1 MNSIR
6 QQILNNRLELPVI
19 RDLKVT
25 PEIQSMFRA
34 MWHRY
39 ITKGANEPTS
49 MTYWAQRIAN
59 PKLHNQVLRILS
71 DGGWVTVS
79 TRPNNNWSEAYINES
94 KLLTYCTKAEL
105 DRTRMYHKFSKYM
118 LTLHHDDQDYGSAV
132 TSVRGKRMDTGLRRP
147 GFAKAGKV
155 QYSFDTTVM
164 HAYSF
169 EVEQQINKGIRNMIE
184 RYPQIRDDHANYEEL
199 GREVVQAYIYA
210 EDNLYNAGP
219 RTSDQRGRN
228 NRGDLSKIGN
238 PIGFK
243 IMRSLLVIPEEYR
256 NQATTKG
263 LANKYLFIAEL
274 MGFKSGTVDA
284 KREFGRKCYY
294 TTAFH
299 TNPDEGEVI
308 ENIWLERT
316 YLDIDNAFG
325 NMFTLNILKRRAVEG
340 VLNFTDPAIVTY
352 KWTTPIEIDAS
363 ASVLGFLGLLLNHR
377 PFMERCNILP
387 GTLSDAWGHDVI
399 TNRKQFKTSMRPLYG
414 SQLSAQAMWDDMN
427 RGKNPTDTG
436 YLHYTTEEVHA
447 FQNELDNGEFKVAVA
462 FKDFLINNAQMQPEM
477 DLVVNSQ
484 IAHTY
489 CNKFHNVGE
498 STTVYDLFDS
508 ATQRIRRIHNTQ
520 TKRIPDLH
528 SFRRFGPTGLIH
540 SLDAQVMDNTV
551 NHVIDRYGFA
561 IDIHDAI
568 ICCCESADYARDVY
582 ANGTTPD
589 EPSLKQIHTNRKS
602 ILQDYIRSLNIPAS
616 AITEFQAVMVQV
628 EPLNEKLIVN
638 PLVLK

>member
-39 ITKGANEPTS
+39 IAKGANEPTS

-105 DRTRMYHKFSKYM
+105 DRTRMFYKFSKYM

-199 GREVVQAYIYA
+199 GKEIVQAYIYA
-210 EDNLYNAGP
+210 ENNLYNGGP
-219 RTSDQRGRN
+219 RTNDPRGRD

-238 PIGFK
+238 PVGFK
-243 IMRSLLVIPEEYR
+243 VMRSLLTIPVQYR
-256 NQATTKG
+256 NQATTAG
-263 LANKYLFIAEL
+263 LRNKFLFIAEL
-274 MGFKSGTVDA
+274 MGFKSGTEQAKVD
-284 KREFGRKCYY
+284 FGRKCYY
-294 TTAFH
+294 TEALH
-299 TNPDEGEVI
+299 PMKSDNEVV

-316 YLDIDNAFG
+316 YTDIDSAFG
-325 NMFTLNILKRRAVEG
+325 NLFSLRICKSWAKAGKLSFA
-340 VLNFTDPAIVTY
+340 DPVIVAY
-352 KWTTPIEIDAS
+352 KWEVPIEIDMS
-363 ASVLGFLGLLLNHR
+363 AL
-377 PFMERCNILP
+377 
-387 GTLSDAWGHDVI
+387 
-399 TNRKQFKTSMRPLYG
+399 
-414 SQLSAQAMWDDMN
+414 
-427 RGKNPTDTG
+427 
-436 YLHYTTEEVHA
+436 
-447 FQNELDNGEFKVAVA
+447 
-462 FKDFLINNAQMQPEM
+462 
-477 DLVVNSQ
+477 
-484 IAHTY
+484 
-489 CNKFHNVGE
+489 
-498 STTVYDLFDS
+498 
-508 ATQRIRRIHNTQ
+508 
-520 TKRIPDLH
+520 TK
-528 SFRRFGPTGLIH
+528 
-540 SLDAQVMDNTV
+540 
-551 NHVIDRYGFA
+551 
-561 IDIHDAI
+561 
-568 ICCCESADYARDVY
+568 
-582 ANGTTPD
+582 
-589 EPSLKQIHTNRKS
+589 
-602 ILQDYIRSLNIPAS
+602 
-616 AITEFQAVMVQV
+616 
-628 EPLNEKLIVN
+628 
-638 PLVLK
+638 